1 MAQTESS
8 VMIETLNFTQNCKH
22 GKSPD
27 CCTDSIAYFRI
38 TVAKK
43 KESLQFIGNG
53 NKDAISI

>member
-27 CCTDSIAYFRI
+27 CCTASPAYLRL

-43 KESLQFIGNG
+43 KESLQFSSDG
-53 NKDAISI
+53 NKEAISI